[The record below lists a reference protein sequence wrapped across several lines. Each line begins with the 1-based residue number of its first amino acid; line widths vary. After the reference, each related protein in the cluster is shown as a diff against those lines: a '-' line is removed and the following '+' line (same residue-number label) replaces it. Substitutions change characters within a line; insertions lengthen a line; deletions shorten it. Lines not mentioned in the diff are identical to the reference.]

1 MPVGVQ
7 NQEFLAH
14 NANRR
19 YPLADDASCED
30 TTASF
35 KLPTSF
41 IVGLAIPVR
50 ADLIDNPGG
59 FFLRTVSAY
68 AGGYGL
74 VFGYQPTSGPA
85 VSVASALIPRTGFTK
100 NSVYTVGGIGDYA
113 NTVGHVTIGKLEDID
128 AQPPGSW
135 SFTLAAGRI
144 DPDAIRPQLRGV
156 SAIVALNG
164 DQRSQALTG
173 VVTLSA
179 GRNFQLAATR
189 SSADAGSV
197 VLNAISGEGTVE
209 NCVCDG
215 NVTPPSP
222 IETINM
228 IRPTADGNLLL
239 TGSDCLTIE
248 PIENGL
254 YIRDICA
261 QPCCGPRELERITAD
276 LAKLGRQAVTVEDF
290 VARLGAAT
298 TVMDLIVLG
307 SRLGDRGCSTET

>member
-1 MPVGVQ
+1 MPVGLQ
-7 NQEFLAH
+7 NQEWLSH

-30 TTASF
+30 ATASF

-41 IVGLAIPVR
+41 VVGLAIPVR

-74 VFGYQPTSGPA
+74 VFGYQPASGPA
-85 VSVASALIPRTGFTK
+85 VSVASALIPRAGFAK
-100 NSVYTVGGIGDYA
+100 NSVHTVGGIGDFS

-135 SFTLAAGRI
+135 TFTLAAGRI
-144 DPDAIRPQLRGV
+144 DPDAVRPQLRGV

-164 DQRSQALTG
+164 DQKSQPLTG

-189 SSADAGSV
+189 SSDDAGSV
-197 VLNAISGEGTVE
+197 VLNAVSGEGTVE

-215 NVTPPSP
+215 NVTPPQP
-222 IETINM
+222 IEKIND
-228 IRPTADGNLLL
+228 ITPGADGNFTI
-239 TGSDCLTIE
+239 TGSDCLTFE
-248 PIENGL
+248 PRANGL
-254 YIRDICA
+254 YVKDTCA
-261 QPCCGPRELERITAD
+261 QPCCGPKELERITAD
-276 LAKLGRQAVTVEDF
+276 LEKLGKQAATVEDF
-290 VARLGAAT
+290 VSRLGGAT
-298 TVMDLIVLG
+298 SVMDLIVLG
-307 SRLGDRGCSTET
+307 SRLSDRGCVTC